1 VKSRNPLG
9 SAAVHDS
16 GGVVT
21 TLSDITS
28 GGAAEKHTRRLAD
41 EQSAL
46 RAIATLVAAEALFAH
61 VTREVARLLGAP
73 SAPIVRYEDD
83 GRATIVGGWTHD
95 AACA

>member
-1 VKSRNPLG
+1 MKSRNPLG

-21 TLSDITS
+21 TPSDITS
-28 GGAAEKHTRRLAD
+28 GRAAEEHARRLAD

-61 VTREVARLLGAP
+61 VTREVARLLGAR
-73 SAPIVRYEDD
+73 IVRYEDD